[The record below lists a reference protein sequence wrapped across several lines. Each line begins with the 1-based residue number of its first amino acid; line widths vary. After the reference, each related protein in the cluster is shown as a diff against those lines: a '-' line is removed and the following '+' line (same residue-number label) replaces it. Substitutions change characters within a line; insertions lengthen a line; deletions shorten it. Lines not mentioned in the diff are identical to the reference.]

1 MGPFDFLLLAHLAG
15 DYLFQT
21 SWMARYKAS
30 RWVPLLTHCFV
41 YTLTV
46 SLFALIAFGGLSL
59 PAVAFIFITHIL
71 LDRRT
76 FVSWWVRT
84 IMKTNGPEAGWLGI
98 VVDQIFHLFVLAAAL
113 YI

>member
-1 MGPFDFLLLAHLAG
+1 MEPFSFLLLAHLIG

-21 SWMARYKAS
+21 SWMAQYKAA

-41 YTLTV
+41 YTAAV
-46 SLFALIAFGGLSL
+46 ALFAYVTFGGLSL
-59 PAVAFIFITHIL
+59 LGVAFVFFTHVI

-84 IMKTNGPEAGWLGI
+84 IMTARGPEAKWLGI
-98 VVDQIFHLFVLAAAL
+98 MADQIFHLLALAAAL
-113 YI
+113 YM